1 MKKIYFVDTDDLVKR
16 KLEMAFDRHNLNDKY
31 KLEIIQPEK
40 DEYNN
45 HSILEE
51 RLSNLILTEGNI
63 IEGIF
68 IDIALFEEGKSD
80 ISGVLLASTL
90 KKNYRDILIFLYTN
104 YYVHDDLYRFAE
116 ATLYNLD
123 GVFPKNYFTEK
134 FSVDKLTSLF
144 GVAKS
149 KYAPNTSKS
158 DNKISIGVIVALN
171 DPEFTALKTHFPML
185 RKVNMNS
192 DTTVYYQCKDN
203 YNESEFNLIAA
214 TDDTMGMSAASTL
227 TTKMQILFNLDCIVI
242 LGICAGMKN
251 KTNIGDIIIPE
262 MTWDYGKG
270 KVTTDKTSGEL
281 RFIPYPDQIK
291 TDNILFKKI
300 KTYLNDNSNLLN
312 NIKDINRKYFVN
324 SHEVKC
330 HFKPFASGA
339 AVIANSKNVDEIS
352 LQHGKLI
359 GFDMESYGVYYAAA
373 NITEKRVIPLSI
385 KSVSDF
391 GDEEKNNSLKS
402 QHQIYAANN
411 SVLLFK
417 NILDTILIPFLIT
430 QVNLLNKQNV
440 PPTFKTIPAGRQ

>member
-1 MKKIYFVDTDDLVKR
+1 MKKIYFIDTDDLVKR
-16 KLEMAFDRHNLNDKY
+16 KLEMAFDRHNINDKY

-45 HSILEE
+45 HSILQE
-51 RLSNLILTEGNI
+51 RLSNLILSEGNT

-68 IDIALFEEGKSD
+68 IDIALFEEGKND

-90 KKNYRDILIFLYTN
+90 KKYHKDILIFLYTN

-144 GVAKS
+144 EIAKN
-149 KYAPNTSKS
+149 KYVPHTLKNN
-158 DNKISIGVIVALN
+158 NKINIGVIVALN
-171 DPEFTALKTHFPML
+171 DPEFIVFKEHFKKL
-185 RKVNMNS
+185 IKINMNS
-192 DTTVYYQCKDN
+192 DTTVYYQYKDN
-203 YNESEFNLIAA
+203 YQKDEFNIIAA

-242 LGICAGMKN
+242 LGICAGMKS

-270 KVTTDKTSGEL
+270 KVTTDKATGEFK
-281 RFIPYPDQIK
+281 FIPYPDQIK

-300 KTYLNDNSNLLN
+300 KTYLNDDSNLLN
-312 NIKDINRKYFVN
+312 NIKDNNRKYYEN
-324 SHEVKC
+324 SHEIKC

-352 LQHGKLI
+352 VQHGKLI

-391 GDEEKNNSLKS
+391 GDEGKNNTLKS

-417 NILDTILIPFLIT
+417 EILKTILIPYLNT
-430 QVNLLNKQNV
+430 QANNHSRS
-440 PPTFKTIPAGRQ
+440 TAETI